1 MGVVSLDVY
10 DEFKMF
16 TLTFFFESVGKR
28 IFGGERTPKQL
39 FMVMG
44 LLHHPLATSMIC
56 PWMQY
61 PDFASIHMIA
71 ASMSFAAGIRYSA
84 GSYKFTLDITKVFD
98 WYQFKAIVVL
108 QTVTIL
114 YTRGYIWF
122 LHLYIML
129 STFWADGNGKFFY
142 GGCVVGT
149 LVSLFNMI
157 MIADAVRAAFKWLP
171 RGMLKEGSL
180 KHDDLHEVGMNIVLE
195 NKASAIMTCETQH

>member
-56 PWMQY
+56 PWTQY

-71 ASMSFAAGIRYSA
+71 ASMSLAAGICYSA
-84 GSYKFTLDITKVFD
+84 GSYK
-98 WYQFKAIVVL
+98 FKAIVVL